1 MAGHPG
7 HGQRTRGRLISTVA
21 AVALATTA
29 CSSTTQ
35 GSPPTRT
42 GEPPTD
48 RIPVI
53 VDADFDAS
61 DIAALAILLRDPAVE
76 VRAITITGTGLV
88 HCQAGR
94 LMARYLIDEL
104 GAGDIPFGCGRESG
118 GTDAHPFPDAWRAAA
133 DDAFGLDIPPQAE
146 AGVPRDAVDVIRRA
160 VDDSP
165 SAPTIVTLGPLTN
178 LEDAFAADDT
188 LADRLAG
195 VHAMLGTVE
204 APGNVLVNGMT
215 SDDPLEWNAYADPS
229 AVSAL
234 FASDVPVSLVPLDAT
249 DDVPVPPDLATRL
262 ASDHKAGGAD
272 LVYELLVRY
281 PDRVRPEFGQQL
293 WDELAALAVSDADVV
308 EWEDTTLTVGP
319 DGRLVEDEAGKTVRF
334 AASADRAAVETALLE
349 ALRRG
354 EPRATPFSIAGSIEV
369 TFDGTTCDV
378 RGTSEQRGVHEL
390 RYDGPA
396 GAPSGVAVVGIRPPH
411 RWEEL
416 AALLPNVDVEVA
428 PPDWLAEGPLA
439 QDPGGSGAVVI
450 ATGELDEDLAGVACF
465 TGTWPQPDFT
475 PGRPFS
481 VGGGVIAPS

>member
-1 MAGHPG
+1 M
-7 HGQRTRGRLISTVA
+7 RGRLIS
-21 AVALATTA
+21 AVMALVLATAA
-29 CSSTTQ
+29 CSSSTQ

-53 VDADFDAS
+53 VDADFDTS
-61 DIAALAILLRDPAVE
+61 DIAAIAILLRDPAVD

-94 LMARYLIDEL
+94 LMTRYLIDEL

-118 GTDAHPFPDAWRAAA
+118 GIDAHPFPDAWRAAA

-188 LADRLAG
+188 LADRLAA

-215 SDDPLEWNAYADPS
+215 ADDPLEWNAYADPS
-229 AVSAL
+229 AVSAV
-234 FASDVPVSLVPLDAT
+234 FASDVPVSIVPLDAT

-262 ASDHKAGGAD
+262 ESDHKAGGAD
-272 LVYELLVRY
+272 LVYELVVRY
-281 PDRVRPEFGQQL
+281 PDRLRPEFGQQL
-293 WDELAALAVSDADVV
+293 WDELAVLAVSNPDLVV
-308 EWEDTTLTVGP
+308 WEDTTVTVGP
-319 DGRLVEDEAGKTVRF
+319 DGRLVEDEAGKTLRF
-334 AASADRAAVETALLE
+334 AASADRAAVETALLD

-354 EPRATPFSIAGSIEV
+354 EPRATPFSLAGSVAV
-369 TFDGTTCDV
+369 TFDGTTCAVSGSSD
-378 RGTSEQRGVHEL
+378 QHGVHEL
-390 RYDGPA
+390 RYEGPA
-396 GAPSGVAVVGIRPPH
+396 GTPSGAGAVGIRPPQDFDDF
-411 RWEEL
+411 RL
-416 AALLPNVDVEVA
+416 QLPAID
-428 PPDWLAEGPLA
+428 PQGPLPDWLSQGPVAL
-439 QDPGGSGAVVI
+439 DGDGSGDLVV
-450 ATGELDEDLAGVACF
+450 AAGALDEDLAGVFCF
-465 TGTWPQPDFT
+465 SGTWPSLVFV
-475 PGRPFS
+475 PGRAVQ
-481 VGGGVIAPS
+481 VGTGAIGAT

>member
-1 MAGHPG
+1 MSG
-7 HGQRTRGRLISTVA
+7 HGHLTRGRLISA
-21 AVALATTA
+21 IGALAFATAA
-29 CSSTTQ
+29 CSSSTDR
-35 GSPPTRT
+35 SPPALT

-61 DIAALAILLRDPAVE
+61 DIAAIAILLRDPAVD
-76 VRAITITGTGLV
+76 VRAITISGTGLV

-94 LMARYLIDEL
+94 LVTRYLIDEL
-104 GAGDIPFGCGRESG
+104 GAANTPFGCGRESA
-118 GTDAHPFPDAWRAAA
+118 GTDGHPFPDAWRAAA
-133 DDAFGLDIPPQAE
+133 DDAFGLDIPPQVE
-146 AGVPRDAVDVIRRA
+146 PGVPREAVDVIRTA

-165 SAPTIVTLGPLTN
+165 SAPTIVALGPLTD

-204 APGNVLVNGMT
+204 APGNVMVNGMT
-215 SDDPLEWNAYADPS
+215 ADDPLEWNAYADPS
-229 AVSAL
+229 AVSAVL
-234 FASDVPVSLVPLDAT
+234 ASDVPVSIVPLDAT
-249 DDVPVPPDLATRL
+249 DDVPVPPDLASRL
-262 ASDHKAGGAD
+262 EKDHKAGGAD

-281 PDRVRPEFGQQL
+281 PDRLRPEFGQQL
-293 WDELAALAVSDADVV
+293 WDELAALTVSDADLVD
-308 EWEDTTLTVGP
+308 WEDTTVTVGP
-319 DGRLVEDEAGKTVRF
+319 DGRLVEDETGKTLRF

-354 EPRATPFSIAGSIEV
+354 EPRATPFSVAGSIAV

-378 RGTSEQRGVHEL
+378 RGTSDQRGVHEL

-396 GAPSGVAVVGIRPPH
+396 GTPSGAVVVGIRPPH

-416 AALLPNVDVEVA
+416 AALLPNYDVEA
-428 PPDWLAEGPLA
+428 PPPDWLAEGPLA
-439 QDPGGSGAVVI
+439 QDPGSGAVVT
-450 ATGELDEDLAGVACF
+450 ATGDLDEDLAGVACF
-465 TGTWPQPDFT
+465 TGTWPQVDFT

-481 VGGGVIAPS
+481 VGSGAIAAT

>member
-1 MAGHPG
+1 MSGHRHP
-7 HGQRTRGRLISTVA
+7 TRRRLISTIA
-21 AVALATTA
+21 GLALAVTA
-29 CSSTTQ
+29 CSSSTE

-53 VDADFDAS
+53 VDVDFDAS
-61 DIAALAILLRDPAVE
+61 DIAAIAILLRDPAVD

-118 GTDAHPFPDAWRAAA
+118 GTDARPFPDAWRAAA

-215 SDDPLEWNAYADPS
+215 ADDPLEWNAYADPS
-229 AVSAL
+229 AVSAV
-234 FASDVPVSLVPLDAT
+234 FASDVPVSIVPLDAT

-262 ASDHKAGGAD
+262 ESDHMAGGAD

-281 PDRVRPEFGQQL
+281 PDRVRSEFGQQL
-293 WDELAALAVSDADVV
+293 WDELAALAVSDPDLV
-308 EWEDTTLTVGP
+308 EWEDTTVTVEP
-319 DGRLVEDEAGKTVRF
+319 DGRFVKDEAGETLRF
-334 AASADRAAVETALLE
+334 ATSADRPAVEAALLE

-354 EPRATPFSIAGSIEV
+354 EPRATPFSLAGSIAV
-369 TFDGTTCDV
+369 TFDGTTCSVAGSSD
-378 RGTSEQRGVHEL
+378 QQGVHEL
-390 RYDGPA
+390 RYEGPA
-396 GAPSGVAVVGIRPPH
+396 GTPSGGGAVGIRAPQDFDDF
-411 RWEEL
+411 RL
-416 AALLPNVDVEVA
+416 QLPAIDPQGPLPEWLSQGPVA
-428 PPDWLAEGPLA
+428 IDAEGA
-439 QDPGGSGAVVI
+439 GDPVV
-450 ATGELDEDLAGVACF
+450 AAGPLDEDLAGVFCF
-465 TGTWPQPDFT
+465 AGTWPSLVFV
-475 PGRPFS
+475 PGRAVQ
-481 VGGGVIAPS
+481 VGAGAIGAT